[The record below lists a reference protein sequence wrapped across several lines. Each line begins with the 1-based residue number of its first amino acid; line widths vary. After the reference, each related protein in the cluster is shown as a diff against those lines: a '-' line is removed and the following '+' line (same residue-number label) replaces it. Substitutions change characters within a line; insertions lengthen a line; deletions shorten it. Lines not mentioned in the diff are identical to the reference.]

1 MFRHVYKHTNKT
13 IRIILCRG
21 GGGCNHII
29 PRPIVGLPESVTL
42 DLLDFSQKLGDL
54 SRDVNSFDVKQH
66 VKGYTISSILNL

>member
-1 MFRHVYKHTNKT
+1 MNTDPKH
-13 IRIILCRG
+13 C
-21 GGGCNHII
+21 
-29 PRPIVGLPESVTL
+29 LPESVSLDLPESVSLDLPESVSL